1 MAIHP
6 GTMIESLEKISLLK
20 WMPYL
25 AIGLFIGLYLL
36 PLGSRPLF
44 APDETRYGE
53 IAREMIAADDWVVPR
68 LNGLRYFEKP
78 VMGHWLNAMSLKVFG
93 ETEFGVRFPTAFLTG
108 LTALIV
114 FCFARRK
121 ASAATAGLAA
131 VIYLT
136 FGQVYALGTL
146 ALLDAILTFFLTAA
160 LALFFLYTDV
170 ETRAARRWYL
180 FLFGLFCGGAFL
192 TKGFLALAIPVL
204 VAVPY
209 MIQQKRIKDLFVQL
223 PWIPIA
229 SALLVI
235 APWALLIHRA
245 EPDFWHYFFWV
256 EHIQRF
262 SGASEGQHPQP
273 FWFYLPGL
281 LLGALPWTFLFPV
294 LFLQGGGGT
303 TQSERRETVFLWL
316 WLLFP
321 IFFFS
326 LSSGKLLTYILPCFA
341 PLAILL
347 GKKLSAT
354 ALAISKYWSWAVAL
368 LAAIFV
374 LAIAAL
380 LLLPLVPATKELS
393 LYGPGE
399 QGKLYLLYG
408 TLLFT
413 LLLLAGAWKAGNGKQ
428 AYWYALAF
436 SVPLLMVSFLLPA
449 DLLRSKAPGEFL
461 TQFQDRVG
469 KKSILVSA
477 NNPLREV
484 CWFFKRD
491 DTYIFVAPGEV
502 RYGVSHPDAKGRLVM
517 DSQAENAKTKLDV
530 FNAFVE
536 QWNRKER
543 TVILVLPEDVYRL
556 YREELQAIPEPD
568 RIESDGKF
576 VFAEFFP

>member
-1 MAIHP
+1 MDIHP
-6 GTMIESLEKISLLK
+6 GKMIGSLEKTSVMR
-20 WMPYL
+20 WMPYFG
-25 AIGLFIGLYLL
+25 IGLFIVLYLL

-44 APDETRYGE
+44 MPDETRYGE
-53 IAREMIAADDWVVPR
+53 IAREMLAADDWIVPR

-78 VMGHWLNAMSLKVFG
+78 IMGHWLNAASLAVFG
-93 ETEFGVRFPTAFLTG
+93 ETEFGVRFPTALLTG
-108 LTALIV
+108 LTGCIV
-114 FCFARRK
+114 FCFARRR

-136 FGQVYALGTL
+136 FAQVYALGTI

-160 LALFFLYTDV
+160 LTLFFLYTDAK
-170 ETRAARRWYL
+170 TRAAQRCYL

-209 MIQQKRIKDLFVQL
+209 MVLQKRIKDLFVQL

-235 APWALLIHRA
+235 APWAVLIHRA

-262 SGASEGQHPQP
+262 TGASQGQHPQP

-294 LFLQGGGGT
+294 LFF
-303 TQSERRETVFLWL
+303 QSRGSSTLSGRREGQFLWL
-316 WLLFP
+316 WFLLP

-326 LSSGKLLTYILPCFA
+326 LSSGKLYTYILPCFA

-347 GKKLSAT
+347 GKRLSPD
-354 ALAISKYWSWAVAL
+354 LFKMSKWWSFAVFL
-368 LAAIFV
+368 LATIFV
-374 LAIAAL
+374 VAIAAL
-380 LLLPLVPATKELS
+380 LLSPLLPATKELS
-393 LYGPGE
+393 IYGSNE
-399 QGKLYLLYG
+399 QSKLYLLYG

-413 LLLLAGAWKAGNGKQ
+413 VLVLTGAWKATNGKQ
-428 AYWYALAF
+428 PYLYVLAF
-436 SVPLLMVSFLLPA
+436 SIPLLMVNFLLPA

-461 TQFQDRVG
+461 VKYQDRVDE
-469 KKSILVSA
+469 KSILVSHDD
-477 NNPLREV
+477 PMREV
-484 CWFFKRD
+484 CWYFKRD
-491 DTYIFVAPGEV
+491 NTYIFVAPGEV
-502 RYGVSHPDAKGRLVM
+502 RYGVSYADAKERLIM
-517 DSQAENAKTKLDV
+517 DHNAEPPAKLDE
-530 FNAFVE
+530 FNAFVAR
-536 QWNRKER
+536 WNREER
-543 TVILVLPEDVYRL
+543 TVILVVPEYIYRS
-556 YREELQAIPEPD
+556 YRKLQAIPEPD
-568 RIESDGKF
+568 RTESNGEF